1 MLTVHPGLQ
10 AAQRWPIFSEFVNK
24 SVDPIE
30 GGQIVNRAVHTS
42 FLMLKNPAMRVKAK
56 GSTMSGF
63 HLTINK
69 KERFGA
75 TDESRS
81 FNG

>member
-1 MLTVHPGLQ
+1 
-10 AAQRWPIFSEFVNK
+10 VNK

-30 GGQIVNRAVHTS
+30 GGQIVNRAVHIS
-42 FLMLKNPAMRVKAK
+42 FLMLKNPTMHVKAK

-69 KERFGA
+69 KREA
-75 TDESRS
+75 WS
-81 FNG
+81 NG